1 LYING
6 RFTKSLDEDEQVE
19 MGEYRKALD
28 RFKTDVKQFVE
39 QQQKQF
45 QLADSEVK
53 SALLQ
58 SKKQPEPPKRVGPK
72 RGSSSFAEFP
82 QFLAKFLF

>member
-58 SKKQPEPPKRVGPK
+58 SKKQPEPPKRVGLK
-72 RGSSSFAEFP
+72 GVQVHLQNFP
-82 QFLAKFLF
+82 NF